1 MKLSKVTRVYSGSPG
16 CMCGCKGKYSDSDRS
31 RKIIFNKIM
40 KNPNH
45 KFDAAAKCVYVETET
60 RNLVAYFS

>member
-1 MKLSKVTRVYSGSPG
+1 MELNKVVRVYSGSLG

-40 KNPNH
+40 RNPNH
-45 KFDAAAKCVYVETET
+45 KFDAAGTYVYVETET
-60 RNLVAYFS
+60 RNLVAYFA